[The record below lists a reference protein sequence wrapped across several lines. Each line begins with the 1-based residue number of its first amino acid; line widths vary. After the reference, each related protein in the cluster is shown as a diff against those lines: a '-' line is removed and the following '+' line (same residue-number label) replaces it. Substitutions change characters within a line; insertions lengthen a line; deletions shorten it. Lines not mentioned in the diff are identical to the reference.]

1 MKLMQRD
8 LVIGMRRALF
18 GGWAV
23 LAASGTAWAQEGE
36 APSDATTLDTIT
48 VTAQGREQELQD
60 VPIALQVLNDQLI
73 DDVAA
78 EDMGDLD
85 SFVPGL
91 RINSVQPTQPEISLR
106 GISTDDFGIGT
117 DPAVGV
123 FIDGVYTGRSG
134 GILLP
139 LTDVERIE
147 VLKGPQ
153 GTLFGR
159 NTAAGAVSVI
169 TKRPSNE
176 TEAAA
181 KLRLGNYGKQYL
193 EAMANIPLSDRAAL
207 RL

>member
-8 LVIGMRRALF
+8 LVIGLRRALF
-18 GGWAV
+18 GGCTL
-23 LAASGTAWAQEGE
+23 LAAAGPAWGQD
-36 APSDATTLDTIT
+36 APPADAITLDAIT

-60 VPIALQVLNDQLI
+60 VPIALQVLNEQLI
-73 DDVAA
+73 NDVTA

-91 RINSVQPTQPEISLR
+91 RINSVQPTQPSIALR

-159 NTAAGAVSVI
+159 NTAA
-169 TKRPSNE
+169 
-176 TEAAA
+176 
-181 KLRLGNYGKQYL
+181 
-193 EAMANIPLSDRAAL
+193 
-207 RL
+207 